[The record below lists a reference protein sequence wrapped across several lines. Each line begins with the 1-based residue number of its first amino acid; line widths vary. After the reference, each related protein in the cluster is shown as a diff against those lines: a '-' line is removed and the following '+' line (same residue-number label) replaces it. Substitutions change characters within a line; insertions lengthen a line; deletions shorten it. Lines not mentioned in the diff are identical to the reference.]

1 MTDVRATIA
10 TLLTISQQ
18 AGRAMLK
25 NQGNS
30 IKQSLA
36 ITVFL
41 VTGLALLLSFAF
53 SIFNQSQHYQQA
65 LIKRTQATISVLGPS
80 VLEAVQN
87 SDTIHANRVLTNL
100 QHSTFITHVHLYRA
114 IPSTTQV
121 NFFTSY
127 NRPNMA
133 PLPIRTNQLLELT
146 QPRLNKNHIELAGPL
161 YNTDSSLAGYIYVR
175 TSLQELNNYIWRS
188 VLTGLV
194 TIFVATLLAVLLSK
208 FMHNRLL
215 RPLTNINNQL
225 RDIHIQK
232 NYTLRLPPAKHNE
245 TSQFSIGVNGILDK
259 LQRVNLHSEASEIQH
274 KTLTDEL
281 EIKIGQRTQA
291 LRAANNEL
299 IEALEQLHAHQQ
311 RRIETERLASMTD
324 MVAGIA
330 HEINTPIGLSVTAA
344 SILDERLTLLTAD
357 FETRSA
363 ESNAAILKE
372 LKNNINIVQ
381 RNLARSSQLI
391 GNFRSLAFEHAKES
405 PEAIN
410 LKLLTEK
417 IADHIRPLLQQA
429 AIVRL
434 QIDAPDQIVTLR
446 RRPLETIISEL
457 LENALLHGFK
467 GQEKGTIELKVDN
480 NDEQLFISCQDNG
493 VGMSDEMQHR
503 VFEPFMTSNR
513 VNGHPGLGMHLVYNL
528 VTHILKG
535 AIVCESTLG
544 KGTLIT
550 VEIPLTE

>member
-1 MTDVRATIA
+1 
-10 TLLTISQQ
+10 
-18 AGRAMLK
+18 MLK
-25 NQGNS
+25 NHGNS
-30 IKQSLA
+30 IKQSLSIA
-36 ITVFL
+36 VAL

-53 SIFNQSQHYQQA
+53 SIYNQSQHYQQA
-65 LIKRTQATISVLGPS
+65 LITRTQATLSVLGPS

-87 SDTIHANRVLTNL
+87 SDISQANRVLGNL
-100 QHSTFITHVHLYRA
+100 HHSVFITHVHLYRA

-133 PLPIRTNQLLELT
+133 PLPIRTGQLRELT
-146 QPRLNKNHIELAGPL
+146 QPRLSKNHIELAGPL
-161 YNTDSSLAGYIYVR
+161 YNSDNSLAGYLYVR
-175 TSLQELNNYIWRS
+175 TSLEELNNYIWRS
-188 VLTGLV
+188 VLMGLAIV
-194 TIFVATLLAVLLSK
+194 FVATLLAVLLSK
-208 FMHNRLL
+208 FIHNRLL

-225 RDIHIQK
+225 REIHIQK
-232 NYTLRLPPAKHNE
+232 NYALRLPPAPHNE
-245 TSQFSIGVNGILDK
+245 ISQVSIGVNGILDK
-259 LQRVNLHSEASEIQH
+259 LQRVSLHSEASDSQH
-274 KTLTDEL
+274 KALTDEL
-281 EIKIGQRTQA
+281 ELKISQRTQA

-299 IEALEQLHAHQQ
+299 IEALEQLHASQQ

-344 SILDERLTLLTAD
+344 SILEERLAALSTNV
-357 FETRSA
+357 EIRSV
-363 ESNAAILKE
+363 ESSVGILNE
-372 LKNNINIVQ
+372 LKNNIAIVQ
-381 RNLARSSQLI
+381 RNLARSSKLI
-391 GNFRSLAFEHAKES
+391 GSFRSLAFEHANES

-410 LKLLTEK
+410 LKLLTESV
-417 IADHIRPLLQQA
+417 ADHIRPLLQRGP
-429 AIVRL
+429 IVRL
-434 QIDAPDQIVTLR
+434 RVEAPDQIVTLR

-480 NDEQLFISCQDNG
+480 NDEQLLISCQDNG
-493 VGMSDEMQHR
+493 LGMSDEMQHR
-503 VFEPFMTSNR
+503 IFEPFMTSNR
-513 VNGHPGLGMHLVYNL
+513 VSGHPGLGMHLVYNL

-535 AIVCESTLG
+535 SIVCESTLG